1 MIEQL
6 GTEAIPS
13 FSVTEAV
20 SGSVIY
26 GPGGTYGPRL
36 QADLQLVLLHSGAM
50 TVEIDKEKHAVPTGN
65 VVLLKPGHIESFVF
79 ADKRETWHRWIA
91 VSVEP
96 LDKMAIDFFDSLPLF
111 IPLTDKINQMT
122 DIIQSLQ
129 RDEVQKNEEL
139 ARTLG
144 RASILLYLTACNQ
157 GHINDR
163 KHPAVLLA
171 KEEIHKRYAEELTL
185 SVLSKVTKNTPEH
198 LIRLFRRDED
208 MTPIQYLW
216 NYRVKQGIDLLR
228 STGLQIG
235 EVAEQVG
242 FKTSYHFARTIKRH
256 SGKTPS
262 EIRKESYTNI
272 RTHLIRSEL
281 N

>member
-1 MIEQL
+1 MIEQS

-13 FSVTEAV
+13 FTVTEAFG
-20 SGSVIY
+20 GSVVY
-26 GPGGTYGPRL
+26 GPGGAYGPRV
-36 QADLQLVLLHSGAM
+36 QQDLQLVLLHSGAM
-50 TVEIDKEKHAVPTGN
+50 TVEIDKEKHQVPTGN
-65 VVLLKPGHIESFVF
+65 VILLKPGHMENFVF

-96 LDKMAIDFFDSLPLF
+96 LDGMAIDFFVSLPLY
-111 IPLTDKINQMT
+111 IPLSEKMNQLT
-122 DIIQSLQ
+122 DILRSLQ
-129 RDEVQKNEEL
+129 SDGVQKCEEL

-144 RASILLYLTACNQ
+144 RASILLYLAECSQ
-157 GHINDR
+157 GNINDR
-163 KHPAVLLA
+163 KHPSVLIA

-216 NYRVKQGIDLLR
+216 SYRVKQGIDLLC

-256 SGKTPS
+256 SGKNPS
-262 EIRKESYTNI
+262 EIRKESYNNVI
-272 RTHLIRSEL
+272 IVNRE
-281 N
+281 